1 MTVHMKKSFVSIRND
16 KQNGVKFTIIGGY
29 QEDIMRLI
37 IVMRDVNEH
46 GGRLYSR
53 STGLG
58 SNSGR
63 IILYF
68 VLGLDSVVS
77 VVLRYQPFEPLA

>member
-1 MTVHMKKSFVSIRND
+1 M
-16 KQNGVKFTIIGGY
+16 GGY

-37 IVMRDVNEH
+37 IVKRDVNEH

-58 SNSGR
+58 SNSSR

-68 VLGLDSVVS
+68 VLGLDSSVVS
-77 VVLRYQPFEPLA
+77 VELRYQPFEPLA